1 MKESCYVYM
10 LNREKRNMLIANT
23 VLLLMAFCWGVGTPV
38 TADVVRNL
46 TPIWGSALR
55 MDIAALAIIFIFH
68 RRIRLAERI
77 EWKYGSILGL
87 LVSTIYIMAAFA
99 LVYSTASKQSFIIG
113 GSVLMVPFL
122 AWAVSGRRPHS
133 LIFAGA
139 ALSTAGLMIMG
150 FSSGMRFNFGDL
162 ISFVMCALF
171 AVQVITIEHMVKDA
185 DATTLAAIHIVFIGV
200 ITTAAAF
207 VFEGVPDFASISLF
221 IWCELIFLGL
231 VNTVICFFIQ
241 IHAQKYTSA
250 SHTAIILSMESLFGY
265 LVAVLS
271 GQDPFF
277 IQGAIG
283 GALVIAG
290 VLLSEME
297 IFVKKNRVQPTA
309 HTGG

>member
-1 MKESCYVYM
+1 
-10 LNREKRNMLIANT
+10 MLIANA

-38 TADVVRNL
+38 TADVVRNV

-55 MDIAALAIIFIFH
+55 MSTAAAAILIMFH
-68 RRIRLAERI
+68 GRLRNATRI
-77 EWKYGSILGL
+77 EWKYGTILGF
-87 LVSTIYIMAAFA
+87 LVSTIYIMAAFG
-99 LVYSTASKQSFIIG
+99 LLYSTASKQSFIIG

-122 AWAVSGRRPHS
+122 AWAVSSKRPHS

-150 FSSGMRFNFGDL
+150 FSSDMRFNIGDL
-162 ISFVMCALF
+162 ISFIMCALF
-171 AVQVITIEHMVKDA
+171 AVQVIAIEHMVKSA
-185 DATTLAAIHIVFIGV
+185 DATTLASIYIVLMGI

-207 VFEGVPDFASISLF
+207 IFEGVPDLASISLF
-221 IWCELIFLGL
+221 IWGEIIFLGL

-241 IHAQKYTSA
+241 MHAQKYTSA

-271 GQDPFF
+271 GQDQFF

-283 GALVIAG
+283 GALVITG

-297 IFVKKNRVQPTA
+297 IFVKKSHKHPAAGTEA
-309 HTGG
+309 